1 MSTFEIAPDT
11 AQRVAVVIE
20 KNKAGT
26 WSLGSYLVMAD
37 GRRHRRGLATFEA
50 YGDAAAALEKVWKEI
65 AA

>member
-11 AQRVAVVIE
+11 AQRVAIVIE

-37 GRRHRRGLATFEA
+37 GRRHRHSLGTFKDYA
-50 YGDAAAALEKVWKEI
+50 DAAASLKKAWERLSS
-65 AA
+65 

>member
-11 AQRVAVVIE
+11 AQRVAIVIE

-37 GRRHRRGLATFEA
+37 GRRHRHGLGTFKDYA
-50 YGDAAAALEKVWKEI
+50 DAAASLEKTWKRLST
-65 AA
+65 